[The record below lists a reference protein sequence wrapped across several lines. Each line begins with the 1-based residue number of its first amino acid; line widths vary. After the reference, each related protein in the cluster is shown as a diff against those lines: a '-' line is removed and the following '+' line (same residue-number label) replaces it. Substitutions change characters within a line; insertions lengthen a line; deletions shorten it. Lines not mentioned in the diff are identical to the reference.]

1 MARRVSFEE
10 ELAALDAVARAPR
23 SDDARARLDAALAS
37 KRSLV
42 VARAARL
49 IKEHAVAGFERALT
63 DAFARFL
70 VDPIK
75 SDPVCQAKV
84 AAIEAL
90 DYGESDDAGPFLRA
104 VRHVQLEGG
113 SDSAAPLRARAL
125 LALARLGHPDFDLIA
140 ATLLGDPIANV
151 RQATLDALAHRGD
164 RACAALAMA
173 KLATGDP
180 EPEVVLAAMTTL
192 MTLAPAWAVDT
203 LRDALDGEDARRAEL
218 AAVALGQSRSDEA
231 LTLLLDALARAT
243 RAEEREPLVRAI
255 GLHRSDCAL
264 TALLDLVANAAPA
277 DARSAIESLAAR
289 RFEPNVA
296 PRVRAAAAENDR
308 ADLTPLVDE
317 LFR

>member
-1 MARRVSFEE
+1 MARRASFEE
-10 ELAALDAVARAPR
+10 ELAALDGVAQAPR
-23 SDDARARLDAALAS
+23 SEEARSRLDAALGS

-70 VDPIK
+70 VDPVK

-90 DYGESDDAGPFLRA
+90 DYGESGDAEPFLRA

-113 SDSAAPLRARAL
+113 SDSAAPLRARAV

-173 KLATGDP
+173 KLATGDA
-180 EPEVVLAAMTTL
+180 EPEVVLAAMTAL
-192 MTLAPAWAVDT
+192 MTLAPAWALDT
-203 LRDALDGEDARRAEL
+203 LRDALGGEDARRAEL

-231 LTLLLDALARAT
+231 LGLLLDALACAT
-243 RAEEREPLVRAI
+243 RAEEREPLVRAL
-255 GLHRSDCAL
+255 GLHRSDRAL
-264 TALLDLVANAAPA
+264 AALLDLIRNAAPA
-277 DARSAIESLAAR
+277 DARTAIESLAAR
-289 RFEPNVA
+289 RFEPHVA
-296 PRVRAAAAENDR
+296 ARVRTAAAENDR
-308 ADLTPLVDE
+308 ADLTPLVDD

>member
-1 MARRVSFEE
+1 MARRPSFEE
-10 ELAALDAVARAPR
+10 ELAALDGVARTPR
-23 SDDARARLDAALAS
+23 SEEARARLDAALAS

-70 VDPIK
+70 VDPVK

-90 DYGESDDAGPFLRA
+90 DYGESDDAEPFLRA

-113 SDSAAPLRARAL
+113 TDSAAPLRARAV
-125 LALARLGHPDFDLIA
+125 LALARLGHPDFDLVA

-173 KLATGDP
+173 KLATGDA
-180 EPEVVLAAMTTL
+180 EPEVVLAAMT
-192 MTLAPAWAVDT
+192 
-203 LRDALDGEDARRAEL
+203 
-218 AAVALGQSRSDEA
+218 
-231 LTLLLDALARAT
+231 
-243 RAEEREPLVRAI
+243 
-255 GLHRSDCAL
+255 
-264 TALLDLVANAAPA
+264 ALLDLIRNAAPP
-277 DARSAIESLAAR
+277 DARTAIESLAPR

-296 PRVRAAAAENDR
+296 DRVRQAANDNDR
-308 ADLTPLVDE
+308 GDLTPLVDDV
-317 LFR
+317 FR